1 MSRVPQPSP
10 PRIDSFIATD
20 QQLRTFP
27 ELSTSSSPTGD
38 RYRTRRPGEARE
50 MKIFLQTQPQVNRY
64 IWVNFGPCYSLI
76 YPDFFTDFV
85 DLRSKRGDVVGVL
98 DRDNKTR

>member
-1 MSRVPQPSP
+1 MRVPQPSP

-20 QQLRTFP
+20 QQLRIFL

-38 RYRTRRPGEARE
+38 RYRTRRPTGKAQE
-50 MKIFLQTQPQVNRY
+50 MKIFLRTQLQVNRY

-76 YPDFFTDFV
+76 YPDFFIDFV
-85 DLRSKRGDVVGVL
+85 DLRYQHS
-98 DRDNKTR
+98 KTR